1 MDGLRNY
8 VQHRGFPIHIVW
20 YGARWMES
28 ESRRKNRFSLTP
40 TINVEDLEKDKKIKK
55 PILEELK
62 QLGMSVD
69 LKEIVSNSVGRPF
82 KCSDTAS
89 HQLARICE
97 EVLS

>member
-69 LKEIVSNSVGRPF
+69 LKEIVSNSV
-82 KCSDTAS
+82 
-89 HQLARICE
+89 
-97 EVLS
+97 